1 MPFRPP
7 GLDDRRY
14 EDLVNELLAR
24 IPAHTPEWTNPRPG
38 DPGRTLIELF
48 AWLGDALLYRANL
61 IPERQRMAFLA
72 LLGEQLRP
80 ARPAR
85 TVITVGFD
93 DANQTQAVVLR
104 PQATVK
110 GPVNFET
117 LHELTVLPVAAEIYY
132 KRRLADDEAQALAP
146 IVDGLRTVY
155 GLDRKA
161 QPYTTAPVFAGGAA
175 EPGGFDPIARAVD
188 RCLWFALLA
197 PKPELVDAVRTALG
211 KNSGGGAQLLSIG
224 VMPAVDVPALFEAIG
239 PRARIPH
246 LWEVCASLRPD
257 GSVEY
262 AVLDVVEDTSLG
274 LTRRGVIRLALP
286 AGEFMQAPKNDVR
299 LDFTA
304 GVGDKPPRLDDPE
317 KAARLVTWLRLRPLP
332 TVQRLPLAWAGVNA
346 VEIDQRQTLTGRIV
360 GQSDGSGGQQF
371 QLPGGSVD
379 AATLQLQVEEPG
391 LGYRLWQRI
400 DDLALAGRDDAVYSI
415 DAEAGIVRFG
425 DGVRGRVPPAES
437 RVRVAVMRS
446 GGGAAGNLPP
456 GALTAISA
464 VDLSNKP
471 VARLKV
477 QQPLAA
483 DGGED
488 RETLAEAEQ
497 RVPALFRH
505 RDRCVTGDDYKRLAA
520 DTPGVR
526 VGRVDLL
533 PRFRPQQRQAGV
545 AGVVSVMVLPF
556 QPAVR
561 PPNPRPDRPFLE
573 TVHAWLD
580 ERRPLGT
587 ELYVIGCEYVP
598 LGVSVGVA
606 VAEGAG
612 RETVLNDVREG
623 LRRFLWPLTGGGIQG
638 TGWPLGAAVRERE
651 LEVAVARVAGVVGV
665 RGLLLF
671 RREGDGWRRIAQV
684 SGNAELALESWQLP
698 ELLSVVAVADADAPD
713 NLSGVPNPFADAGIA
728 VPVVPEMCK

>member
-1 MPFRPP
+1 
-7 GLDDRRY
+7 
-14 EDLVNELLAR
+14 
-24 IPAHTPEWTNPRPG
+24 
-38 DPGRTLIELF
+38 
-48 AWLGDALLYRANL
+48 
-61 IPERQRMAFLA
+61 
-72 LLGEQLRP
+72 
-80 ARPAR
+80 
-85 TVITVGFD
+85 
-93 DANQTQAVVLR
+93 
-104 PQATVK
+104 
-110 GPVNFET
+110 
-117 LHELTVLPVAAEIYY
+117 
-132 KRRLADDEAQALAP
+132 
-146 IVDGLRTVY
+146 
-155 GLDRKA
+155 
-161 QPYTTAPVFAGGAA
+161 
-175 EPGGFDPIARAVD
+175 
-188 RCLWFALLA
+188 
-197 PKPELVDAVRTALG
+197 
-211 KNSGGGAQLLSIG
+211 
-224 VMPAVDVPALFEAIG
+224 MPALDVPALFEAIG
-239 PRARIPH
+239 QRARIPH
-246 LWEVCASLRPD
+246 LWEVCASLRAD
-257 GSVEY
+257 GGVEY

-286 AGEFMQAPKNDVR
+286 ASEFMQAPKNDVR

-317 KAARLVTWLRLRPLP
+317 KAARLVTWLRLRPLAA
-332 TVQRLPLAWAGVNA
+332 VQRLPLAWAGVNG

-379 AATLQLQVEEPG
+379 ATTLQLQVEEPG
-391 LGYRLWQRI
+391 LGYRPWQRI

-415 DAEAGIVRFG
+415 DVEAGIVRFG
-425 DGVRGRVPPAES
+425 DGVRGRVPPAEG
-437 RVRVAVMRS
+437 RVRVALMRS

-464 VDLSNKP
+464 VDLNNRP

-505 RDRCVTGDDYKRLAA
+505 RDRCVTADDYKRLAA

-623 LRRFLWPLTGGGIQG
+623 LRRFL
-638 TGWPLGAAVRERE
+638 
-651 LEVAVARVAGVVGV
+651 
-665 RGLLLF
+665 
-671 RREGDGWRRIAQV
+671 
-684 SGNAELALESWQLP
+684 
-698 ELLSVVAVADADAPD
+698 
-713 NLSGVPNPFADAGIA
+713 
-728 VPVVPEMCK
+728 